1 MNKKRSHIK
10 TEYIRYCIALSLFFV
25 FGCSNTKYLPEGDS
39 LYTGGSVTV
48 KDSIIKKQDRKEL
61 ENALED
67 LLRPKPNQQI
77 LGLRPK
83 LWIYNIAG
91 EPKKQKGIRY
101 WLRNKVG
108 EPPVLFSKVDLDY
121 NASVLR
127 NFAENKGYFK
137 TRVSADSTA
146 KNRRVTAEYTVVPKK
161 QYIIK
166 SVTFP
171 DDSLPMSR
179 IIGRSSRRSL
189 LKVGKPYDLDIIK
202 AERERIDAR
211 LKEKG
216 YYYFNPD
223 YILAQVD
230 SSKGDHEVK
239 IKVVIKADAPPKAL
253 TAYKINKIIVYPNYS
268 ISKDSVKYTKEDVV
282 QYKDFTIIDTA
293 NTFKP
298 RVFDRAIYFKKGDF
312 YNRKDHNLTLNR
324 FVNLGTF
331 SFVKNEFKVSD
342 SLPKTLDSYYYLTL
356 LPKKFIRVEVLGKTN
371 SASYTGT
378 EINVNWNN
386 RNLFRGAE
394 LLTVSV
400 FGGADFQLSGANSG
414 KNIYKLGTETSL
426 TWPRFIVP
434 FFHVEGSSE
443 YVPRTKATVRY
454 EFQNRTQLYALN
466 SFNTS
471 FGYMWKENIRKEH
484 QLNLMDVTYVSPNH
498 VTQEYLDDIKADPAL
513 GKIIEKQL
521 IFGPT
526 YTYTYTNTMQ
536 KRKKNTFYFSGEA
549 DLAGNITG
557 LLTGA
562 NVKDG
567 NQKSIF
573 DVPFSQYAKFRGDFR
588 HYLKLGR
595 ESQLASRIIV
605 GAGIPYGNS
614 NVLPTSK
621 QFVVGGTNSIRAF
634 RARSIG
640 PGSYFNS
647 VTDNDYLP
655 DQSGDLK
662 LEFSTEYRTKLFSI
676 VKGAAFVDAGNIWLM
691 NKDPNKPGAEI
702 SKDFMK
708 EIAVGAGVGL
718 RFDVSFFI
726 LRTDLAF
733 PLRKPY
739 LPDGERWVI
748 KDIDFG
754 SGPWRKDNLI
764 LNIAIGYPF

>member
-1 MNKKRSHIK
+1 MSKKHSHMK
-10 TEYIRYCIALSLFFV
+10 TRYVKYFIALSLFFV
-25 FGCSNTKYLPEGDS
+25 FGCSNTKYLPEGDL

-48 KDSIIKKQDRKEL
+48 KDSVIKKKERKAL
-61 ENALED
+61 EKELED
-67 LLRPKPNQQI
+67 LLRPKPNKQI

-91 EPKKQKGIRY
+91 EPKKKKGIRY

-127 NFAENKGYFK
+127 NFTENKGYFK
-137 TRVSADSTA
+137 TRVSADSTVRN
-146 KNRRVTAEYTVVPKK
+146 KRVTAEYTVEPKR

-171 DDSLPMSR
+171 DDSLAMSR
-179 IIGRSSRRSL
+179 IIGKSSRRSL
-189 LKVGKPYDLDIIK
+189 LKVGKPYDLDVIK
-202 AERERIDAR
+202 AERQRIDAR

-216 YYYFNPD
+216 YFYFNPD

-239 IKVVIKADAPPKAL
+239 IKLVIKAEAPPKAL
-253 TAYKINKIIVYPNYS
+253 TAYRINKIVVYPNFTV
-268 ISKDSVKYTKEDVV
+268 SKDSVKYTSKDIV

-293 NTFKP
+293 DTFKP
-298 RVFDRAIYFKKGDF
+298 RVFDRTIYFKKGDL

-331 SFVKNEFKVSD
+331 SFVKNEFKPSD
-342 SLPKTLDSYYYLTL
+342 SIKNGLDSYYYLTL

-378 EINVNWNN
+378 EVNVNWNN

-400 FGGADFQLSGANSG
+400 FGGADFQLSGTNNG

-434 FFHVEGSSE
+434 FFHIEGSSE
-443 YVPRTKATVRY
+443 YVPRTKASVRY
-454 EFQNRTQLYALN
+454 EYQNRTQLYALN
-466 SFNTS
+466 SFKTS
-471 FGYMWKENIRKEH
+471 FGYQWKENVRKEH
-484 QLNLMDVTYVSPNH
+484 QLNVMDITYVSPNN
-498 VTQEYLDDIKADPAL
+498 VTAEYKQDILEDPSL
-513 GKIIEKQL
+513 GKVIEKQL

-526 YTYTYTNTMQ
+526 YSYTYTNTMQ
-536 KRKKNTFYFSGEA
+536 KRKKNTFYFNGEL

-557 LLTGA
+557 LVTGA
-562 NVKDG
+562 NVRKNDTI
-567 NQKSIF
+567 KIF
-573 DVPFSQYAKFRGDFR
+573 DVPFSQFVKLKGDFR
-588 HYLKLGR
+588 HYLKLGK
-595 ESQLASRIIV
+595 ESELASRIIV
-605 GAGIPYGNS
+605 GAGLPYGNS
-614 NVLPTSK
+614 GALPTSK

-634 RARSIG
+634 RARSLG
-640 PGSYFNS
+640 PGSYVNT
-647 VTDNDYLP
+647 VTDNSYLP

-662 LEFSTEYRTKLFSI
+662 LEFSTEYRAKLFSI
-676 VKGAAFVDAGNIWLM
+676 VRGALFVDAGNVWLL
-691 NKDPNKPGAEI
+691 NADPNKPGGEI
-702 SKDFMK
+702 TKDFMK
-708 EIAVGAGVGL
+708 DIAVGAGAGL
-718 RFDVSFFI
+718 RFDLSFLV

-739 LPDGERWVI
+739 LPQGERWVI
-748 KDIDFG
+748 DDINFG